1 MNNITT
7 SSILNPYLVFSSLFI
22 FLTFS
27 CSSPQVVEQEQP
39 KVEKSLPNE
48 RAWNQTAQCC
58 SLHSEFLGVV
68 VLNQVCVSQT
78 ETKLELFTKE
88 SKLVCVLKE
97 GMVFKDDKGNSYSF
111 LKSEGVD
118 LCPKRTRMKNT
129 PFSIYFDSL
138 SPEAKSFDLIENKN
152 AKHAHKPWAFEK
164 VDLSACK
171 WN

>member
-1 MNNITT
+1 M
-7 SSILNPYLVFSSLFI
+7 
-22 FLTFS
+22 
-27 CSSPQVVEQEQP
+27 
-39 KVEKSLPNE
+39 
-48 RAWNQTAQCC
+48 
-58 SLHSEFLGVV
+58 
-68 VLNQVCVSQT
+68 NQVCVSQT
-78 ETKLELFTKE
+78 ETRLELFTKE

-111 LKSEGVD
+111 LKSVGVD

-152 AKHAHKPWAFEK
+152 AKHAHKPWTFEK
-164 VDLSACK
+164 VDVSECK